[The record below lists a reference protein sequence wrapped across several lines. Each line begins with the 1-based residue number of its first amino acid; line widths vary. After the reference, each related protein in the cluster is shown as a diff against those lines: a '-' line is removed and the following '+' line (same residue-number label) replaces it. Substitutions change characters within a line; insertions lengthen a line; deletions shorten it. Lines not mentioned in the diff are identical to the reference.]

1 MSSLSPVCIHLLLHR
16 MRYGLLTN
24 DLQQPG
30 LTKDLAYRKQQLQNM
45 CRFIEENIEE
55 LQKVI
60 YDDLH
65 KHKLE
70 AAIGEI
76 LAVSDECKYMVKV
89 CICAMMLYILHVLL
103 IFDPLEPQST
113 FQAKGNPQTI
123 HDQCC

>member
-1 MSSLSPVCIHLLLHR
+1 MLEYTPVKDIPSIVQGLHEQFESGMHTFITSSNV
-16 MRYGLLTN
+16 YGLLTN
-24 DLQQPG
+24 DLQQSG

-76 LAVSDECKYMVKV
+76 LAVSDECKYMVMV
-89 CICAMMLYILHVLL
+89 CTYAMMLYYMLL
-103 IFDPLEPQST
+103 IFWYP
-113 FQAKGNPQTI
+113 F
-123 HDQCC
+123 

>member
-1 MSSLSPVCIHLLLHR
+1 M
-16 MRYGLLTN
+16 
-24 DLQQPG
+24 LQSG
-30 LTKDLAYRKQQLQNM
+30 LTKDLSYRKQQLQNM

-55 LQKVI
+55 LQKVV

-76 LAVSDECKYMVKV
+76 LAVSDECKYMIKV
-89 CICAMMLYILHVLL
+89 CNDLMLHVAFQSINDLKM
-103 IFDPLEPQST
+103 DPLEFEST
-113 FQAKGNPQTI
+113 FQAKAHSQKI

>member
-1 MSSLSPVCIHLLLHR
+1 MNT
-16 MRYGLLTN
+16 YDELTN
-24 DLQQPG
+24 NLQSG

-89 CICAMMLYILHVLL
+89 CMYVCNDAIIHVSYVWP
-103 IFDPLEPQST
+103 F
-113 FQAKGNPQTI
+113 
-123 HDQCC
+123 